1 MIYMDCTAELFCIL
15 DGFCKILNASLE
27 KLLIANQNQPT
38 PKSALS
44 LSEVMTIVI
53 LFHESYYSREATDP
67 LNIFIAL
74 CWCLSGNR
82 LFPSFLA
89 ITALQTLSSFFRQV
103 KGNDTDIS
111 VIDSTKL
118 VVCYNLRIK
127 RHRVFKGLENR
138 GKSSTGWLYGFKLHV
153 VINNLGEIIN
163 FKVTSANIHD
173 VSVIEALTFRFKG
186 GYYSEIKAT

>member
-1 MIYMDCTAELFCIL
+1 MLI
-15 DGFCKILNASLE
+15 KINPH
-27 KLLIANQNQPT
+27 QNQ
-38 PKSALS
+38 
-44 LSEVMTIVI
+44 
-53 LFHESYYSREATDP
+53 
-67 LNIFIAL
+67 
-74 CWCLSGNR
+74 

-89 ITALQTLSSFFRQV
+89 IISLLKIIPRCLQTLSSFFRQV